1 MPNVNTDTIYQAGT
15 VLADLVQQATG
26 RRVLTPSTPGEFVS
40 VAALAVN
47 AGLDPMLNALSNM
60 WSRTIFSIRPYRS
73 KLAGLEMTADR
84 YGSITRK
91 LTPVS
96 NDPVA
101 DDAYTYPMG
110 YDASQ
115 TVPNGNGQS
124 VDMYALAKKDVLQ
137 TAFNGESVYADRFTI
152 FKHQLDTAFSSAGE
166 FMAFNE
172 MQLEDRANSL
182 ETWKETKKRGL
193 LANMIAALYA
203 ENQTGRIIHLLTEY
217 NTATGLS
224 LTATTVM
231 EPANYSS
238 FIRWVIARVNTL
250 ARMMSERS
258 AAFQTIIGGKNIL
271 RHTPANDLRVY
282 LSAEHMDQMDAM
294 ALSITYHDDYLKLA
308 VMEGVSYWQA
318 FGSPK
323 SVSVKPTYTNTSG
336 VVTTSQS
343 NVSVNNIFGVM
354 FDRDA
359 LGIASVYEAAY
370 LTPFNTRGEYWN
382 NDYHDVF
389 KTRFDMTEKAVL
401 LLLD

>member
-26 RRVLTPSTPGEFVS
+26 RNVLTPSTPGEFVS

-73 KLAGLEMTADR
+73 KLSGLEMTADR

-193 LANMIAALYA
+193 LANMIAALSA
-203 ENQTGRIIHLLTEY
+203 ENQSGRIIHLLTEY

-250 ARMMSERS
+250 ARLMSERS

-308 VMEGVSYWQA
+308 DVEGVSYWQA
-318 FGSPK
+318 LASPK

-336 VVTTSQS
+336 VVTTSQN
-343 NVSVNNIFGVM
+343 NVAVNNIFGVM

>member
-1 MPNVNTDTIYQAGT
+1 MSNVNTDTIYQAGT

-26 RRVLTPSTPGEFVS
+26 RKVLTPSTPGEFVS

-73 KLAGLEMTADR
+73 KLSGLEMTADR

-193 LANMIAALYA
+193 LANMIAALSA

-250 ARMMSERS
+250 ARLMSERS

-308 VMEGVSYWQA
+308 DVEGVSYWQA
-318 FGSPK
+318 LGSPK

-336 VVTTSQS
+336 VVTTSQN
-343 NVSVNNIFGVM
+343 NVVVNNIFGVM

>member
-26 RRVLTPSTPGEFVS
+26 RKVLTPSTPGEFVS

-73 KLAGLEMTADR
+73 KLSGLEMTADR

-193 LANMIAALYA
+193 LANMIAALSA

-250 ARMMSERS
+250 ARLMSERS

-308 VMEGVSYWQA
+308 DVEGVSYWQA
-318 FGSPK
+318 LGSPK

-336 VVTTSQS
+336 VVTTSQN
-343 NVSVNNIFGVM
+343 NVTVNNIFGVM

>member
-26 RRVLTPSTPGEFVS
+26 RKVLTPSTPGEFVS

-73 KLAGLEMTADR
+73 KLSGLEMTADR

-101 DDAYTYPMG
+101 DAAYTYPMG

-193 LANMIAALYA
+193 LANMIAALSA
-203 ENQTGRIIHLLTEY
+203 ENHTGRIIHLLTEY

-250 ARMMSERS
+250 ARLMSERS

-308 VMEGVSYWQA
+308 DVEGVSYWQA
-318 FGSPK
+318 LSSPK

-343 NVSVNNIFGVM
+343 NVVVNNIFGVM

>member
-1 MPNVNTDTIYQAGT
+1 MPNVITNIIYQAGT

-26 RRVLTPSTPGEFVS
+26 RKVLTPSTPGEFVS
-40 VAALAVN
+40 VAALAVQ
-47 AGLDPMLNALSNM
+47 AGMDPMLNALSNM
-60 WSRTIFSIRPYRS
+60 WSRTIFSIRPYKS
-73 KLAGLEMTADR
+73 KLAGLEMSADR

-96 NDPVA
+96 NDPVD
-101 DDAYTYPMG
+101 DDAYTYLMG
-110 YDASQ
+110 YTAGQ
-115 TVPNGNGQS
+115 TPPNGNGKS

-137 TAFNGESVYADRFTI
+137 TAFAGESVYADRFTI
-152 FKHQLDTAFSSAGE
+152 FKHQLDTAFSSAAD

-193 LANMIAALYA
+193 LANMIAAVSL
-203 ENQTGRIIHLLTEY
+203 ENQAGRVIHLLTEY

-224 LTATTVM
+224 LTSTTVM

-258 AAFQTIIGGKNIL
+258 AAFQTVISGKNVL
-271 RHTPANDLRVY
+271 RHTPASDLRVY
-282 LSAEHMDQMDAM
+282 LSAEHMDQMDTM
-294 ALSITYHDDYLKLA
+294 ALSVTYHDDYLKLA
-308 VMEGVSYWQA
+308 DVEGVSYWQA
-318 FGSPK
+318 FNSPK
-323 SVSVKPTYTNTSG
+323 SVSVKPTYTNASG
-336 VVTTSQS
+336 AVTTAAN
-343 NVSVNNIFGVM
+343 NVAVNNIFGVM

-370 LTPFNTRGEYWN
+370 VTPFNTRGEYWN

-389 KTRFDMTEKAVL
+389 KTRFDMTEKIVL